1 MGSICNEYRESDKNA
16 YNCGDLGRCRV
27 EGASHKKLDRMNI
40 FLQDPQ
46 TEFHEAATRLYQK
59 IEYEAHDFFPV
70 DIYYQNSCYIKFS
83 LKKNEQTVDE
93 NVELL
98 GSDIHEFFLA
108 LNKRIVH
115 RRDAFLL
122 SNLLEDIKTLSEPNG
137 LMESII

>member
-16 YNCGDLGRCRV
+16 YNCGDLARCRV
-27 EGASHKKLDRMNI
+27 EGASHKRLDRVNI

-46 TEFHEAATRLYQK
+46 TEFHEAATWLYTK
-59 IEYEAHDFFPV
+59 IEYEARDFFPA

-98 GSDIHEFFLA
+98 GSDIHEFLLA
-108 LNKRIVH
+108 LNKGIVH
-115 RRDAFLL
+115 KRNAFLL

>member
-1 MGSICNEYRESDKNA
+1 
-16 YNCGDLGRCRV
+16 
-27 EGASHKKLDRMNI
+27 MNI
-40 FLQDPQ
+40 FLEDPE
-46 TEFHEAATRLYQK
+46 TEFHEAATRLYTK
-59 IEYEAHDFFPV
+59 IEYEPHDFFPA
-70 DIYYQNSCYIKFS
+70 DIYYQNSCYIKFA

-98 GSDIHEFFLA
+98 ESDILEFFLA